1 VSCPQGV
8 HPGLDW
14 RRCLAI
20 MVAPQAPR
28 AKEGKVTLV
37 LAGDIGG
44 TKTRLAVCQVAGTQ
58 LQTLAEHSY
67 SSQEFSAL
75 EDIIAAFLATHE
87 QRPLTACF
95 GVAGPVRDGESRI
108 TNLPWHISAAAIT
121 SRFRLQRTS
130 LLNDLEATAWG
141 IQALGAEDF
150 HILNPGDA
158 HAAGNAAVIAAGTG
172 LGEAGLCH
180 AGNML
185 QPFGTEGGH
194 TDFSPGS
201 ELEIALLRHLKARHT
216 HVSWERVVSGPGL
229 VMLHDFLCRQHAA
242 TPPGWLQAEM
252 QSGDPAAAI
261 TAAAQSGRDAQCV
274 AALEL
279 FVHLYGVEAGNLALK
294 IMATGG
300 FYIGGGIAPKILP
313 SLASGSFMAAFCA
326 KGRMRE
332 LLEKVP
338 VRVILN
344 DRAALFGPAI
354 VAAAGE

>member
-1 VSCPQGV
+1 VSSK
-8 HPGLDW
+8 
-14 RRCLAI
+14 A
-20 MVAPQAPR
+20 
-28 AKEGKVTLV
+28 TLV

-44 TKTRLAVCQVAGTQ
+44 TKTRLAVCEVAGSQ
-58 LQTLAEHSY
+58 LETLVEHSY
-67 SSQEFSAL
+67 PSQEYSAL
-75 EDIIAAFLATHE
+75 EDVIDAFLDTHE
-87 QRPLTACF
+87 HRPQTACF
-95 GVAGPVRDGESRI
+95 GVAGPVRDAESRI
-108 TNLPWHISAAAIT
+108 TNLPWHISAATIA
-121 SRFRLQRTS
+121 SRFRLRRAG

-150 HILNPGDA
+150 HVLNPGSA

-172 LGEAGLCH
+172 LGEAGLCR
-180 AGNML
+180 AGDRL

-201 ELEIALLRHLKARHT
+201 ELEIELLRYLKANHT

-229 VMLHDFLCRQHAA
+229 VTLHDFLCRQHAA
-242 TPPGWLQAEM
+242 PPPGWLQAEM

-261 TAAAQSGRDAQCV
+261 TTAAQSGRDAQCV
-274 AALEL
+274 ATLEL

-300 FYIGGGIAPKILP
+300 FYIGGGIAPKILA
-313 SLASGSFMAAFCA
+313 SLAGGSFMAAFCA
-326 KGRMRE
+326 KGRMRP
-332 LLEKVP
+332 LLEQMP

-344 DRAALFGPAI
+344 DRTALFGPAI